1 VQIILTIAE
10 EYDMTPADL
19 GIESLD
25 EKIYAK
31 ESAGSDNY
39 VRLPEKD
46 GFVILRFL
54 PKLKNREFFVA
65 ARIHRL
71 GAYPNSKSVFCP
83 HILTQTARGERWLA
97 DSKRPCPIC
106 KKYNEMWEQ
115 INKMTNTVEAEKAKD
130 VARSIKPAERF
141 YYNVIVRQQVNSKT
155 KTLETNVGP
164 KIYSC
169 PKQVQTIIRESIQ
182 GSEVSGR
189 RKLGD
194 VANIATGRDFRLVK
208 QIKGGTYP
216 DYGQSSFEDVSPL
229 GTDAEIRNW
238 VSSYHDIE
246 KIPVFLS
253 YEEMEKSLKLVLEE
267 KHDTNVK
274 SSEAQVPQA
283 KGGEKTSNGLSSE
296 LEGVLDSDW
305 ETALKNIGVQ

>member
-1 VQIILTIAE
+1 
-10 EYDMTPADL
+10 MNPADL

-25 EKIYAK
+25 DKIFAEEVNRLNK
-31 ESAGSDNY
+31 ENSGTDNY

-54 PKLKNREFFVA
+54 PKLKNRDFFVA

-83 HILTQTARGERWLA
+83 HKLTKTARGERWLS
-97 DSKRPCPIC
+97 DPQRPCPIC
-106 KKYNEMWEQ
+106 KKYSEMWEQ
-115 INKMTNTVEAEKAKD
+115 IGKMTNTIEIEKTKD
-130 VARSIKPAERF
+130 KARSIKPAERY
-141 YYNVIVRQQVNSKT
+141 YYNVIVRQQINSKT

-169 PKQVQTIIRESIQ
+169 PKQVHTIISESVH
-182 GSEVSGR
+182 GSEISGR
-189 RKLGD
+189 RRLGD

-216 DYGQSSFEDVSPL
+216 DYGQSAFEDVSPL
-229 GTDAEIRNW
+229 GTEAEIKNW
-238 VSSYHDIE
+238 VTCYHDIE

-253 YEEMEKSLKLVLEE
+253 YDEMEKSLKLVLEE
-267 KHDTNVK
+267 KQDQKINP
-274 SSEAQVPQA
+274 SDAQAPQA
-283 KGGEKTSNGLSSE
+283 KASDKTQTKLSAE

>member
-1 VQIILTIAE
+1 
-10 EYDMTPADL
+10 MTSADL

-31 ESAGSDNY
+31 EVAGADNY

-83 HILTQTARGERWLA
+83 HRLTATARGNNWLP
-97 DSKRPCPIC
+97 DPQRPCPIC
-106 KKYNEMWEQ
+106 KKYTEMWEQ
-115 INKMTNTVEAEKAKD
+115 IGKMTNTVEIEKAKD
-130 VARSIKPAERF
+130 RARSIKPAERF
-141 YYNVIVRQQVNSKT
+141 YYNVIVSQQINNKT

-194 VANIATGRDFRLVK
+194 VAHIATGRDFRLVK

-216 DYGQSSFEDVSPL
+216 DYGQSGFEDVSPL
-229 GTDAEIRNW
+229 GTEAEIRNW
-238 VSSYHDIE
+238 VTCYHDIE

-253 YEEMEKSLKLVLEE
+253 YEEMEKSLKAVLEE
-267 KHDTNVK
+267 KQDTKVK
-274 SSEAQVPQA
+274 PAEAQTPQT
-283 KGGEKTSNGLSSE
+283 KGVEKPQGGLSSE

>member
-1 VQIILTIAE
+1 MI
-10 EYDMTPADL
+10 PSDL
-19 GIESLD
+19 GIESIDDKIFAD
-25 EKIYAK
+25 EVNRLNK
-31 ESAGSDNY
+31 EVGGSDNY

-83 HILTQTARGERWLA
+83 HKLTPTARGSKWLP
-97 DSKRPCPIC
+97 DPQRPCPIC

-115 INKMTNTVEAEKAKD
+115 INKMTNTVEIEKTKD
-130 VARSIKPAERF
+130 RARSIKPAERF

-169 PKQVQTIIRESIQ
+169 PKQVQTIISESFH
-182 GSEVSGR
+182 GSEISGR

-229 GTDAEIRNW
+229 GTEAEIRNW
-238 VSSYHDIE
+238 VTCYHDIE

-253 YEEMEKSLKLVLEE
+253 YEEMEKSLKVVLEE
-267 KHDTNVK
+267 KQDTKVK
-274 SSEAQVPQA
+274 TPEIQAPQA
-283 KGGEKTSNGLSSE
+283 KGAEKASASISPDLQ
-296 LEGVLDSDW
+296 GVLDSDW